1 MKIGRRRWAGPTN
14 VREDYTVLGIV
25 VCAGA
30 LRHWRFRRHEG
41 RWSDRP
47 SRTSGMPHD
56 VWGRRPHKPRI
67 SAPYALA
74 LHVYKV
80 RLFPQYRDP
89 KSVIP
94 SLGSADDDRMTSRAL
109 RSLTN
114 QARMTSSP
122 PATRE

>member
-1 MKIGRRRWAGPTN
+1 VTGLANLRDATRRLGATAAQA
-14 VREDYTVLGIV
+14 EDL
-25 VCAGA
+25 C
-30 LRHWRFRRHEG
+30 
-41 RWSDRP
+41 
-47 SRTSGMPHD
+47 
-56 VWGRRPHKPRI
+56 
-67 SAPYALA
+67 PYALA